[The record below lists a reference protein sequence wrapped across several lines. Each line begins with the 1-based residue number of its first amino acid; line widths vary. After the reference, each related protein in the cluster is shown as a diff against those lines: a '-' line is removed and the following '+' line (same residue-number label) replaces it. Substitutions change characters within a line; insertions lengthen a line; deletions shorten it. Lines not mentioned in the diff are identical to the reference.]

1 MLHTVVVE
9 PLLMCTL
16 CVSCLS
22 NSAEGRTACLG
33 EVILRAAPRSISQ
46 IPYLGEC
53 RWGGGGGGANEHTLL
68 MQQTNFVTE
77 RARHDRYSQ
86 ENSCETVDTGEESI
100 STSAIKET
108 DHRVTID
115 GRNEI

>member
-1 MLHTVVVE
+1 MSRRSYIKSGPEKSKPNT
-9 PLLMCTL
+9 
-16 CVSCLS
+16 
-22 NSAEGRTACLG
+22 
-33 EVILRAAPRSISQ
+33 ILR
-46 IPYLGEC
+46 GMED
-53 RWGGGGGGANEHTLL
+53 GGGGEGGGANEHTLL

-100 STSAIKET
+100 SISAIKET
-108 DHRVTID
+108 DHRVTIE